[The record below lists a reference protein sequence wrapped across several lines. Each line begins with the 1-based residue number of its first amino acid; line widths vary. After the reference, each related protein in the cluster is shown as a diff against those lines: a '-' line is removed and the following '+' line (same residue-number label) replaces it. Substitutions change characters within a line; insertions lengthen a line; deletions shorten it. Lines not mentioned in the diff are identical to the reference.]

1 MKKVNT
7 KIAFVSILSL
17 FFLWALAH
25 NLNPILIP
33 HLKKACQL
41 NDMQSALVDSSF
53 YIAYF
58 LMAIPASLFINRWG
72 YRTTIVIGL
81 LLFSLGAFLFYPASL
96 ILSYSFFLI
105 ALFIVATG
113 LTFLE
118 TAANPYVTVL
128 GDAETATK
136 RLNFAQ
142 SFNGLGATL
151 AALFGSRFILS
162 GNTFTSE
169 NTNGLSSSELHDK
182 LLQEA
187 ASVQIP
193 YLIIAS
199 IVLAV
204 ALIFMFL
211 PLPELEKKSSDSGSY
226 FKLLKESD
234 SLRQAMLA
242 QFLYVGAQVGIGSFF
257 IRLAVS
263 QTGISD
269 KTAALYLSVA
279 LFLFMSGRFIGAFL
293 MNYIKPNLLLM
304 VYAIINVVL
313 LLIVMFLQNYLTVY
327 ALMAS
332 MFFMSIMFPSIF
344 SNGVKGLNERAGM
357 ASSLIIMT
365 IVGGAVFPLLMG
377 LISDNS
383 NIQFAFLLPMFA
395 FIWIAFYAS
404 KLIRI

>member
-1 MKKVNT
+1 MKKLNNQ
-7 KIAFVSILSL
+7 IAFIAILSL

-41 NDMQSALVDSSF
+41 TDMQSALVDSSF

-58 LMAIPASLFINRWG
+58 LMAIPASLFINKWG
-72 YRTTIVIGL
+72 YKTTIVIGL
-81 LLFSLGAFLFYPASL
+81 LLFAIGAFLFYPASL
-96 ILSYSFFLI
+96 ILSYSFFLM

-128 GDAETATK
+128 GDAESSTK

-151 AALFGSRFILS
+151 AALFGSKFILS
-162 GNTFTSE
+162 GNTI
-169 NTNGLSSSELHDK
+169 TNNETIGLSDFQLREK
-182 LLQEA
+182 LLEEA
-187 ASVQIP
+187 ASVQTP
-193 YLIIAS
+193 YLIIGS
-199 IVLAV
+199 IVFAV
-204 ALIFMFL
+204 AIFFMFL
-211 PLPELEKKSSDSGSY
+211 PLPELEKSSSNSSSY
-226 FKLLKESD
+226 FTLLKESP
-234 SLRQAMLA
+234 SLRQSMFA

-257 IRLAVS
+257 IRLAMS

-293 MNYIKPNLLLM
+293 MNFIKPNLLLM
-304 VYAIINVVL
+304 LYAILNIFL
-313 LLIVMFLQNYLTVY
+313 LLFVIFFSNFLAVY
-327 ALMAS
+327 ALMATL
-332 MFFMSIMFPSIF
+332 FFMSIMFPSIF
-344 SNGVKGLNERAGM
+344 SNGVKGLGNRAGM

-365 IVGGAVFPLLMG
+365 IVGGAVFPLIMG
-377 LISDNS
+377 FISDFS
-383 NIQFAFLLPMFA
+383 SIQFAFALPLLA
-395 FIWIAFYAS
+395 FLWIAFYAY
-404 KLIRI
+404 KLIKI

>member
-1 MKKVNT
+1 MKKLNNQ
-7 KIAFVSILSL
+7 IAFVSILSL

-58 LMAIPASLFINRWG
+58 LMAIPASLVINKWG
-72 YRTTIVIGL
+72 YKTTIVIGL
-81 LLFSLGAFLFYPASL
+81 LLFSIGAFLFYPASI
-96 ILSYSFFLI
+96 ILSYSFFLM

-128 GDAETATK
+128 GDAETSTK

-151 AALFGSRFILS
+151 AALFGSKFILS
-162 GNTFTSE
+162 GNSFTSD
-169 NTNGLSSSELHDK
+169 NTIGLNDFQIREK
-182 LLQEA
+182 LLEEA

-193 YLIIAS
+193 YLVIAS
-199 IVLAV
+199 IVFFV
-204 ALIFMFL
+204 AIFFMFL
-211 PLPELEKKSSDSGSY
+211 PLPELEKKSADSGSY
-226 FKLLKESD
+226 IKLIKDSH
-234 SLRQAMLA
+234 SLRQAMIA

-279 LFLFMSGRFIGAFL
+279 LFLFMMGRFIGSFL
-293 MNYIKPNLLLM
+293 MNYIRPNLLLM
-304 VYAIINVVL
+304 VYAVLNIILLFVV
-313 LLIVMFLQNYLTVY
+313 IFYSNFLAVY
-327 ALMAS
+327 ALMATL
-332 MFFMSIMFPSIF
+332 FFMSIMFPSIF
-344 SNGVKGLNERAGM
+344 SNGVKGLGERAGM

-365 IVGGAVFPLLMG
+365 IVGGAVFPLIMG
-377 LISDNS
+377 IISDFTG
-383 NIQFAFLLPMFA
+383 IQFAFVLPLLA
-395 FIWIAFYAS
+395 FVWITVYAY
-404 KLIRI
+404 KLIKI

>member
-41 NDMQSALVDSSF
+41 NDLQSALVDSSF

-72 YRTTIVIGL
+72 YRITIVIGL
-81 LLFSLGAFLFYPASL
+81 LLFSIGAFLFYPASL

-128 GDAETATK
+128 GDAETSTK

-151 AALFGSRFILS
+151 AALFGSKFILS
-162 GNTFTSE
+162 GNTFTPES
-169 NTNGLSSSELHDK
+169 TSGLSSSDLRDH

-193 YLIIAS
+193 YLVIAS
-199 IVLAV
+199 IVLGV
-204 ALIFMFL
+204 ALVFMFL
-211 PLPELEKKSSDSGSY
+211 PLPELEKKSSDSSSY
-226 FKLLKESD
+226 IQLLKESD
-234 SLRQAMLA
+234 SLRQAMIA

-304 VYAIINVVL
+304 VYAIINVVDRKS
-313 LLIVMFLQNYLTVY
+313 VV
-327 ALMAS
+327 
-332 MFFMSIMFPSIF
+332 
-344 SNGVKGLNERAGM
+344 
-357 ASSLIIMT
+357 
-365 IVGGAVFPLLMG
+365 
-377 LISDNS
+377 
-383 NIQFAFLLPMFA
+383 
-395 FIWIAFYAS
+395 
-404 KLIRI
+404 